1 MGAKAID
8 AMLKHKYKYSK
19 EMFFLENPD
28 PISLSKVFSTIKKE
42 NTIFVIIS
50 KSGTSIETISI
61 FKLILEYFKF
71 DFSAIDS
78 KRVVTI
84 SDEDSPLCK
93 FAKEN
98 YIKVFSIP
106 KNVGGRFSVLS
117 AVGIVPLA
125 LAGYDVN
132 SILKGGQEF
141 LDRFIAKKEE
151 HLSLKAYFLV
161 KNYKKYPIN
170 VLFSYGNFFE
180 DFTKWFIQLW
190 AESLGK
196 IDKDGHS
203 VGLTPVAHIGSIDQH
218 SFLQLIIQGPK
229 DKTVTFIKVKN
240 FENDLKIPNISL
252 KYLEKTN
259 YVNAYSFNDLINAE
273 CDATKESM
281 VDRGIPVDMII
292 LEKIDENSIGQLI
305 MYFELLTSY
314 AGVLFGVNTYNQP
327 GVEFGK
333 RILKEK
339 FVSKNSSLS

>member
-1 MGAKAID
+1 M
-8 AMLKHKYKYSK
+8 
-19 EMFFLENPD
+19 
-28 PISLSKVFSTIKKE
+28 
-42 NTIFVIIS
+42 
-50 KSGTSIETISI
+50 
-61 FKLILEYFKF
+61 
-71 DFSAIDS
+71 
-78 KRVVTI
+78 
-84 SDEDSPLCK
+84 
-93 FAKEN
+93 
-98 YIKVFSIP
+98 
-106 KNVGGRFSVLS
+106 
-117 AVGIVPLA
+117 
-125 LAGYDVN
+125 
-132 SILKGGQEF
+132 
-141 LDRFIAKKEE
+141 
-151 HLSLKAYFLV
+151 
-161 KNYKKYPIN
+161 
-170 VLFSYGNFFE
+170 LFSYGNFFE